1 MPSPREI
8 AQRWHRSWER
18 MLKRAHS
25 SQQPE
30 QPLRPFFFGLV
41 KRCSI
46 CSHTDPP
53 IATLSSQQIGQ
64 RRRRLC
70 ERGIRCPSPV
80 TTSLVCFLCPFFIE
94 LDSTYVVFDHSM
106 FSPVHSTSF
115 RHHFVNISTNGT
127 ASSSRMLRFRRTH
140 GPYHLILS
148 YLPLSRS
155 AFPLSYADTSDCP
168 FPISYPLSP
177 RIFDRP

>member
-8 AQRWHRSWER
+8 AQHWRRSRER

-53 IATLSSQQIGQ
+53 IATLSSRQIGQ
-64 RRRRLC
+64 RRRQLC
-70 ERGIRCPSPV
+70 ERGVRCPSPV
-80 TTSLVCFLCPFFIE
+80 TTSLVCFLLPFFIE
-94 LDSTYVVFDHSM
+94 LDSTYVAFDHSM

-115 RHHFVNISTNGT
+115 RHHFINILTNGT
-127 ASSSRMLRFRRTH
+127 ASSLGMRK
-140 GPYHLILS
+140 
-148 YLPLSRS
+148 
-155 AFPLSYADTSDCP
+155 DVQN
-168 FPISYPLSP
+168 
-177 RIFDRP
+177 